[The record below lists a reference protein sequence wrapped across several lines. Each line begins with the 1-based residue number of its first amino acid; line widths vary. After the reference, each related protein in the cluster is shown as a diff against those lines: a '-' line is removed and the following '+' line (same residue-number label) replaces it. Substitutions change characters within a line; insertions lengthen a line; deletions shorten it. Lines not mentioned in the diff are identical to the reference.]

1 MLARRFYF
9 GSLMMRRI
17 MASERVQQRI
27 EERLDR
33 ADAAIDSDEW
43 LVVRELARDVLDLDP
58 ENVDAAGLLA
68 MAGQRPGY
76 LPYGHMPQGGEE
88 EGTGP
93 PPQASAMQTLAAGG
107 CLPHRHWPR
116 GDDEEQPQS
125 SPEMGEGWG
134 GFEPGTWVPVVMG
147 NVHLLLRR

>member
-76 LPYGHMPQGGEE
+76 LPDGHMARSRRGGGE
-88 EGTGP
+88 
-93 PPQASAMQTLAAGG
+93 
-107 CLPHRHWPR
+107 
-116 GDDEEQPQS
+116 
-125 SPEMGEGWG
+125 
-134 GFEPGTWVPVVMG
+134 
-147 NVHLLLRR
+147 